1 MVPFAGPVLFLTERR
16 FCTGAV
22 STGRHVGDTRALLG
36 GAMAAPEP
44 MAAPR
49 QVQIQHAGKLL
60 HLGYFKDATL
70 GAKAWDRCVS
80 R

>member
-1 MVPFAGPVLFLTERR
+1 MFLTERR

-36 GAMAAPEP
+36 GAMAAKYRGVKE
-44 MAAPR
+44 R
-49 QVQIQHAGKLL
+49 SGLVQIKHAGKPL

>member
-1 MVPFAGPVLFLTERR
+1 MFLTERR

-36 GAMAAPEP
+36 GAMAAKYKGVMLTGE
-44 MAAPR
+44 
-49 QVQIQHAGKLL
+49 VKITHAGKRLS
-60 HLGYFKDATL
+60 LGCFKDATL